1 MGIIERIITVIK
13 ANINHLI
20 GKAEDPEKM
29 LNQMMMDM
37 KDQLLKAKQQVT
49 VAIADE
55 KKLKA
60 QLDNEIEQAKHW
72 EMRAM
77 QAVESGNDELA
88 KEALARKAEH
98 DSIAE
103 EFRVQW
109 EGQKSSVEKLK
120 ESLRL
125 LNKKIEEAKRKKNLL
140 VAKAKRSE
148 AQQKIH
154 ETMAGLND
162 TSAFETFDKME
173 EKVSDLEAK
182 ALAAEEISQEVVGD
196 QLEKKFEKLSAPSSV
211 SVDSALAEL
220 KAKMGKGTAQ
230 QTQAQSSG
238 EASG

>member
-29 LNQMMMDM
+29 LDQMMIDM
-37 KDQLLKAKQQVT
+37 KDQLMKAKQQVAT
-49 VAIADE
+49 AIADE
-55 KKLKA
+55 KKLKS

-77 QAVESGNDELA
+77 QAVESNDDDLA

-98 DSIAE
+98 DSITE

-109 EGQKSSVEKLK
+109 EAQKAAVEKLK
-120 ESLRL
+120 DSLRM
-125 LNKKIEEAKRKKNLL
+125 LNGKIEEAKRKKNLL
-140 VAKAKRSE
+140 VAKAKRSQ

-162 TSAFETFDKME
+162 TSAFETFERMQDK
-173 EKVSDLEAK
+173 VDDLEAK
-182 ALAAEEISQEVVGD
+182 AQAAEEINNEVVGD
-196 QLEKKFEKLSAPSSV
+196 QLEKKFEKLSSASSV

-220 KAKMGKGTAQ
+220 KAKMGKSNP
-230 QTQAQSSG
+230 QAQSQSG
-238 EASG
+238 GASN

>member
-1 MGIIERIITVIK
+1 MGILERIITVIK

-20 GKAEDPEKM
+20 GRAEDPEKM
-29 LNQMMMDM
+29 LDQMMIDM
-37 KDQLLKAKQQVT
+37 KDQLMKAKQQVA

-55 KKLKA
+55 KKLKS

-77 QAVESGNDELA
+77 QAVESNDDGLA

-98 DSIAE
+98 DSVTE

-109 EGQKSSVEKLK
+109 EAQKAAVEKLK
-120 ESLRL
+120 DSLRM
-125 LNKKIEEAKRKKNLL
+125 LNSKIEEAKRKKNLL
-140 VAKAKRSE
+140 VAKAKRSQ

-162 TSAFETFDKME
+162 TSAFETFDRMQD
-173 EKVSDLEAK
+173 KVNDLEAK
-182 ALAAEEISQEVVGD
+182 AQAAEEINEEVVGD
-196 QLEKKFEKLSAPSSV
+196 QLEKKFEKLSSASSV

-220 KAKMGKGTAQ
+220 KAKMGKSNS
-230 QTQAQSSG
+230 QTQSG
-238 EASG
+238 GAAS

>member
-29 LNQMMMDM
+29 LDQMMIDM
-37 KDQLLKAKQQVT
+37 KDQLMKAKQQVAT
-49 VAIADE
+49 AIADE
-55 KKLKA
+55 KKLKS

-77 QAVESGNDELA
+77 QAVESNDDDLA

-98 DSIAE
+98 DSITE

-109 EGQKSSVEKLK
+109 EAQKAAVEKLK
-120 ESLRL
+120 DSLRM
-125 LNKKIEEAKRKKNLL
+125 LNGKIEEAKRKKNLL
-140 VAKAKRSE
+140 VAKAKRSQ

-162 TSAFETFDKME
+162 TSAFETFERMQDK
-173 EKVSDLEAK
+173 VDDLEAK
-182 ALAAEEISQEVVGD
+182 AQAAEEINNEVVGD
-196 QLEKKFEKLSAPSSV
+196 QLEKKFEKLSSASSV

-220 KAKMGKGTAQ
+220 KAKMGKSNNV
-230 QTQAQSSG
+230 QAQSG
-238 EASG
+238 GASN